1 MIRIARLW
9 CALLSRVMYA
19 LPPSLSAAALLPTIP
34 VLGGIN
40 QITRAQGNEE
50 AAKID
55 SQTEAEARVRR
66 AEIESEAA
74 K

>member
-1 MIRIARLW
+1 M
-9 CALLSRVMYA
+9 VNKKVV
-19 LPPSLSAAALLPTIP
+19 T
-34 VLGGIN
+34 VLVRTE

-55 SQTEAEARVRR
+55 AQKEAEARVRQ

>member
-1 MIRIARLW
+1 MRSRARAVTN
-9 CALLSRVMYA
+9 CGVE
-19 LPPSLSAAALLPTIP
+19 
-34 VLGGIN
+34 

-55 SQTEAEARVRR
+55 AQKEAEARVRK